1 MVFGLRV
8 TMHRKRNIGPSKTN
22 FEVSQ
27 LNVGI
32 KNVDTFFCWH
42 EKKGEGCQQTIN
54 EK

>member
-27 LNVGI
+27 LNV
-32 KNVDTFFCWH
+32 DTFFCWH